1 MKAAPAKM
9 ENEYGIAVAN
19 KYAILLSDEDPLEI
33 LSKFAKKTEKTK
45 KSAGKEKEGKSST
58 FKQNAPVTASQEK
71 KAEKVDQFSSPTI
84 SSG

>member
-1 MKAAPAKM
+1 M

-19 KYAILLSDEDPLEI
+19 KYALFLSDEDPFEI
-33 LSKFAKKTEKTK
+33 LKLQESKVAKKTEKTK
-45 KSAGKEKEGKSST
+45 KNAGKEKEGKSST
-58 FKQNAPVTASQEK
+58 NKQNASVTANQEK